1 MAKKWKVKELD
12 DDVLPELPEYPPLIV
27 RLLALRGITQGA
39 DIEDFLNP
47 EYEQLLDPFLFKDM
61 QKAVDRI
68 MLAVEKKERVAIY
81 ADYDADAITA
91 CSVVYQMLKKL
102 GLEATT
108 YIPDRF
114 TEGYGMNVEA
124 IRKLSED
131 KVNLIITVD
140 CGINAVEE
148 ATACVEAG
156 IDLIITDHHEVTG
169 PLPQAL
175 AIINPKNPEDS
186 YPYQYLTGVGVAY
199 KVAQALFSGKS
210 EGGRE
215 QQGWEKWLLDLVAIG
230 TVADCQSL
238 TGENRV
244 LVSYG
249 LKVLAKT
256 RWPGLKALLEVAELK
271 DQNYDSFTLGFIL
284 GPRINAAGRIQHAD
298 SAFKLLVADNADTA
312 KKLAI
317 ELNDLNKRRQ
327 VLTEQ
332 ILSEARAQAEIQ
344 ADKKVIIVSGSDWPK
359 GVVGLIAGRL
369 TEEYNRP
376 SLVISVDG
384 EGVGTGSARSTDD
397 FDIVAGLGFAKEV
410 LLRYGGHTQAA
421 GFSVLQTN
429 IEPLRGKLMEFAESI
444 NFSLAEA
451 TINIDTNVVPE
462 DITWDTIN
470 MIEKLSPFGIGNPKP
485 KLSGHGFKV
494 LDYKLV
500 GAGKHLKLTLGF
512 GDLTLAA
519 IAFSQGFHA
528 GRVQTGTVVDA
539 VFELGSNEWNGRKDM
554 QLRVIDLKVVE

>member
-1 MAKKWKVKELD
+1 MAKKWKVKELKD
-12 DDVLPELPEYPPLIV
+12 VVLPELPEYPKLIV
-27 RLLALRGITQGA
+27 RLLALRGITTGEE
-39 DIEDFLNP
+39 IEDFLNP

-61 QKAVDRI
+61 QKTVDRI
-68 MLAVEKKERVAIY
+68 LKAVENKERVAIY

-91 CSVVYQMLKKL
+91 CSVVYQILKKL

-114 TEGYGMNVEA
+114 TEGYGMNVDA
-124 IRKLSED
+124 IRKLAED
-131 KVNLIITVD
+131 KVTLIITVD
-140 CGINAVEE
+140 CGINAVAE
-148 ATACVEAG
+148 AQACIDAG

-169 PLPQAL
+169 PLPQAF
-175 AIINPKNPEDS
+175 AIINPKNPEDN

-199 KVAQALFSGKS
+199 KVAQGIFQIPNSKFNIPS
-210 EGGRE
+210 
-215 QQGWEKWLLDLVAIG
+215 GWEKWLLDLVAIG

-298 SAFKLLVADNADTA
+298 SAFKLLVVNNPETA
-312 KKLAI
+312 KTLAL

-332 ILSEARAQAEIQ
+332 VLSEARAQAEMQ
-344 ADKKVIIVSGSDWPK
+344 VDKKVIMVSGSDWPK

-376 SLVISVDG
+376 SLVISVDS
-384 EGVGTGSARSTDD
+384 EGVGTGSARSTSD
-397 FDIVAGLGFAKEV
+397 FDIVAGLGFAKEF
-410 LLRYGGHTQAA
+410 LMRYGGHTQAA

-429 IEPLRGKLMEFAESI
+429 IELLRGKLFEFAETI
-444 NFSLAEA
+444 NFSITDA
-451 TINIDTNVVPE
+451 TVNIDAEVFAE
-462 DITWDTIN
+462 DITWETIDL
-470 MIEKLSPFGIGNPKP
+470 IEKLSPFGIGNPKP
-485 KLSGHGFKV
+485 KLSARGLKV
-494 LDYKLV
+494 VEYKLV
-500 GAGKHLKLTLGF
+500 GGDKHLKLTLEF
-512 GDLTLAA
+512 NNLNLPA
-519 IAFSQGFHA
+519 IAFNQGFHTSRLQS
-528 GRVQTGTVVDA
+528 GNLIDA

-554 QLRVIDLKVVE
+554 QLRIIDMKINE